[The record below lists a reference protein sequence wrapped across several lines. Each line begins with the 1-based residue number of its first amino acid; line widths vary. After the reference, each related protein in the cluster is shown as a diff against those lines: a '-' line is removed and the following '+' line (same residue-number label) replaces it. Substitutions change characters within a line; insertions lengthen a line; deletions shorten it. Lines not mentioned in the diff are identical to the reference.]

1 MEHKSRECRRAPQAG
16 YLGWPVRPHDID
28 HQLLLS
34 LPAISLAGAENERAH
49 PPEASISTS
58 PEVRWCLGSHAQS
71 VAPGTQAA
79 PARYPRAREQGLRCA
94 PLPLVAGSAR
104 APVPP
109 ARPSLSL
116 AELRSS
122 AILASST
129 SVVCAAAADASASR
143 LEPPPQ
149 RQGLAADDN
158 ADAELTPMPMPMLTH
173 RCRCRCR
180 R

>member
-104 APVPP
+104 APIPP
-109 ARPSLSL
+109 RA
-116 AELRSS
+116 
-122 AILASST
+122 
-129 SVVCAAAADASASR
+129 SVVVVVGRGAIFCQHPRLLHISVACAAAADASASR
-143 LEPPPQ
+143 LKPPPQ
-149 RQGLAADDN
+149 RQG
-158 ADAELTPMPMPMLTH
+158 
-173 RCRCRCR
+173 RGR